1 MLIADL
7 RPCRPPF
14 LGFGLVVPVGGG
26 YGFAFVLTLFS
37 VIDFVPVPV
46 KNVLLF
52 LLRAPLAAFLKG
64 AHGQHDMGVGVAAA
78 CVVYANVGAHSRR
91 NKMFFDILPH
101 KGNDLLP
108 R

>member
-14 LGFGLVVPVGGG
+14 LGFGLVVPVGSG
-26 YGFAFVLTLFS
+26 YGFALVLPLFS

-52 LLRAPLAAFLKG
+52 LPCSPLAALIKG
-64 AHGQHDMGVGVAAA
+64 AHGQHDMGVGGD
-78 CVVYANVGAHSRR
+78 CPKT
-91 NKMFFDILPH
+91 NKFM
-101 KGNDLLP
+101 K
-108 R
+108 